1 MLFAPTHWARTD
13 LVIERVEDLGQEEK
27 RKHPGHVENNP
38 ENLLHNAATKKKS
51 VRRVRRSKRECSSAI
66 IFASQ
71 QLQRISNTLQRRITE
86 QAVLLSLVCVP
97 CVFENKLQAW

>member
-38 ENLLHNAATKKKS
+38 ENLLHNAATTTKKK
-51 VRRVRRSKRECSSAI
+51 K
-66 IFASQ
+66 
-71 QLQRISNTLQRRITE
+71 
-86 QAVLLSLVCVP
+86 VC
-97 CVFENKLQAW
+97 AG